1 MSGIREAEWE
11 ERISFHSD
19 DPVSKG
25 HVVEGAFNSGPV
37 RNSGLR
43 STPGPSLTGFV
54 TSGRLLTFP
63 VPSVPGCLM
72 WTVILTPRLHASH
85 TGKALTAHP
94 RAHEPVEET
103 LGTTFWKRT
112 LSSQPGAMLLTA
124 EHSKGGRVTFR
135 SPFCA
140 WGFGEDAAFLF

>member
-25 HVVEGAFNSGPV
+25 HGVEGAFNSGPV
-37 RNSGLR
+37 GNSGLR

-63 VPSVPGCLM
+63 VPCVPGCLV
-72 WTVILTPRLHASH
+72 WTVILTPGLHASH
-85 TGKALTAHP
+85 TGTTLTAHP
-94 RAHEPVEET
+94 RAHDLRRRCSNNILEED
-103 LGTTFWKRT
+103 TFE
-112 LSSQPGAMLLTA
+112 SAGAMLLTA
-124 EHSKGGRVTFR
+124 EHGKGGRVTFR